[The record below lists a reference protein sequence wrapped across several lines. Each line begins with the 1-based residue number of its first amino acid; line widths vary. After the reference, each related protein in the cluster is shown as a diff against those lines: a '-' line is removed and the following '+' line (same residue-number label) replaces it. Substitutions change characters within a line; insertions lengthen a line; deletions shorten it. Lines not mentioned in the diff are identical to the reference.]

1 MNAGEQSIVAD
12 WLRTL
17 GLPQYAE
24 SFVDNGYDDLE
35 ICKQIGE
42 PDLDAIGVT
51 DPRHRDRVLQAVR
64 VLLEQGGTSVY
75 FTLEEAARHSRVS
88 AASASEYGFD
98 DWGSPAPDKAAVR
111 PDSLRYFQDEYE
123 EGKAELVRFP
133 KMQLKIMVREKMVR
147 DGIRLSMQ
155 PYSNPD
161 GSRGDLDGL
170 ARRYAEELR
179 THFQDVLERLEELRK
194 RRVAADFAQLPDD
207 ITNNLGYR
215 APRYY
220 RPGKY
225 MPSSCVNDP
234 EDECGGVVDPY
245 GVYGVRL
252 GPFMESAGS
261 PQRCLSPRSKYFYE
275 PCPFSASECRDGG
288 AESGRSKKASGGGG
302 GSGGGGTGLGRL
314 FRTLGSKKERCK
326 TSPRHLA
333 SRLRPAAVGSTS
345 ACRQPDAAASQ
356 LQWAAAPEVSPPSSG
371 LQQPGLDEEL
381 LTDDRCLQLM
391 LAVREGHMTGDQA
404 LNRIRQRGT
413 LRFRNNRN
421 REELLNDLARGIA
434 WNQGGPKKLQANAVF
449 YTDGVGPASGCLGP
463 CRGPAGLS
471 APAQPIYYEP
481 PDAVGLVATGSPLRT
496 AAVVVAA
503 PGSSSSS
510 SSSSVLVS
518 DRCCGSGATSTV
530 PRPNAIVS
538 PFRAA
543 KPVSDPGP
551 APVYGSTTEVCDGN
565 CGNIMCSVRASSDSP
580 PSSEPSTL
588 LPPGH
593 TTLLTSSKATS
604 PDALDSVND
613 DDHRGCEGD
622 ANAGG
627 VNAKRDDGGKRD
639 GSSPAADGAQ
649 RTVPDVAHD
658 SELKRAALA
667 AAAAAAAGAGDKPAS
682 DDVRATTFGAAVGSA
697 AVVAGSVTGATSVE
711 SSSANVRVVTMLG
724 KLRGRTP
731 TRNSY
736 CASEEGQSQS
746 SDYEDQEEAE
756 KQMGEA
762 QKTPDQQLRNTLV
775 GRVRHLH
782 KDVKKKISR
791 FRNSRSSV
799 DGTME
804 DKDLPDEILQPG
816 SSVESIPS
824 GSVGSRSSIQAHTPT
839 SSNRSS
845 SSIGEEECNPQCFG
859 PFVGRAR
866 ALVDCV
872 PSPYDKDGLA
882 FKKGDIIDILSKNT
896 TGTWVGVANKKVG
909 HFKFIN
915 VEEIPTE
922 TKPRKRR
929 FPSVPKLEQRPES
942 LEELLGMFSLQN
954 YVNVFMLHGYQDL
967 DTFKEITKED
977 LESLGINNEDH
988 QMQIL
993 KAAEALLEHDGEI
1006 LGEYLEVP
1014 ACPELPPVKE
1024 GDADLALDS
1033 VINDLDS
1040 VPSAFQNDRKAF
1052 TVTSDGGDSSLNN
1065 GSNLLRFP
1073 MNIPVPEPDSP
1084 PAFATRCEDTKERA
1098 FNGTNTP
1105 PLPPSIVSAAVERFE
1120 LRRASADCIRNHIP
1134 KSLQNVF
1141 RKLSGNGGDDDSRSA
1156 SFDDEVLAESPAKT
1170 SYGSSFAR
1178 KVKAS
1183 ALLRRDSH
1191 DPRKASD
1198 RKGSLHNVEE
1208 TAAAAAL
1215 SLHMCI
1221 EHKLAAEGIDLC
1233 QEPYTDKIGFCGI
1246 PPALVQRYS
1255 EELQRDIAETAEA
1268 LDKIR
1273 ITELDRIGKQGVPN
1287 DFLADSCH
1295 GTSVEA
1301 DYSGGLRPW
1310 LVSLGLPMYEPLFLE
1325 ARLCDLARIAQL
1337 QEQDLRALGISNVR
1351 HVRHLAAAIGALQM
1365 EQSRYGL
1372 ELR

>member
-1 MNAGEQSIVAD
+1 M
-12 WLRTL
+12 
-17 GLPQYAE
+17 
-24 SFVDNGYDDLE
+24 
-35 ICKQIGE
+35 
-42 PDLDAIGVT
+42 
-51 DPRHRDRVLQAVR
+51 
-64 VLLEQGGTSVY
+64 
-75 FTLEEAARHSRVS
+75 
-88 AASASEYGFD
+88 
-98 DWGSPAPDKAAVR
+98 
-111 PDSLRYFQDEYE
+111 
-123 EGKAELVRFP
+123 
-133 KMQLKIMVREKMVR
+133 
-147 DGIRLSMQ
+147 
-155 PYSNPD
+155 
-161 GSRGDLDGL
+161 
-170 ARRYAEELR
+170 
-179 THFQDVLERLEELRK
+179 DVP
-194 RRVAADFAQLPDD
+194 V
-207 ITNNLGYR
+207 
-215 APRYY
+215 
-220 RPGKY
+220 
-225 MPSSCVNDP
+225 
-234 EDECGGVVDPY
+234 
-245 GVYGVRL
+245 
-252 GPFMESAGS
+252 
-261 PQRCLSPRSKYFYE
+261 
-275 PCPFSASECRDGG
+275 
-288 AESGRSKKASGGGG
+288 KK
-302 GSGGGGTGLGRL
+302 
-314 FRTLGSKKERCK
+314 
-326 TSPRHLA
+326 
-333 SRLRPAAVGSTS
+333 
-345 ACRQPDAAASQ
+345 
-356 LQWAAAPEVSPPSSG
+356 
-371 LQQPGLDEEL
+371 
-381 LTDDRCLQLM
+381 
-391 LAVREGHMTGDQA
+391 
-404 LNRIRQRGT
+404 
-413 LRFRNNRN
+413 
-421 REELLNDLARGIA
+421 LLNDLARSLV
-434 WNQGGPKKLQANAVF
+434 WNQGAPKKAQANSVF
-449 YTDGVGPASGCLGP
+449 YTDGLAPATGGCLGP

-481 PDAVGLVATGSPLRT
+481 PDAVGLVATGSPLR
-496 AAVVVAA
+496 AAVVMPA

-518 DRCCGSGATSTV
+518 DRCCGTSATSSTI
-530 PRPNAIVS
+530 PRPNAIMS
-538 PFRAA
+538 PFRAP
-543 KPVSDPGP
+543 KPISDPGP
-551 APVYGSTTEVCDGN
+551 ATTAPVYGTTTEVCDGN
-565 CGNIMCSVRASSDSP
+565 CGNIMCSVRASSDGSP

-593 TTLLTSSKATS
+593 TTVLTSSSKASS
-604 PDALDSVND
+604 PPGASDVVND
-613 DDHRGCEGD
+613 DDCQGD
-622 ANAGG
+622 VNAGVG
-627 VNAKRDDGGKRD
+627 DVKRDASCCKND
-639 GSSPAADGAQ
+639 GSSPTAADGSAQ

-667 AAAAAAAGAGDKPAS
+667 AAAAAAAGGAGDKPAS
-682 DDVRATTFGAAVGSA
+682 EDVRATTLGAAVGSVVA
-697 AVVAGSVTGATSVE
+697 AAGSVTGGAPSVE

-724 KLRGRTP
+724 KLRGRTQ

-762 QKTPDQQLRNTLV
+762 QKATDQQLRNSLV

-804 DKDLPDEILQPG
+804 DKDLPDEVLQPG

-993 KAAEALLEHDGEI
+993 RAAEALLEHDGEI
-1006 LGEYLEVP
+1006 LGDYLEAP
-1014 ACPELPPVKE
+1014 TSPELPPVKE
-1024 GDADLALDS
+1024 GESDLTLDS

-1040 VPSAFQNDRKAF
+1040 APSAFQNDRKAF
-1052 TVTSDGGDSSLNN
+1052 TVTGDGDSSLNN

-1073 MNIPVPEPDSP
+1073 MNIPVPESDSP
-1084 PAFATRCEDTKERA
+1084 PAFSTRSDDIKERA

-1105 PLPPSIVSAAVERFE
+1105 PPPPSIVSAAVERFE

-1141 RKLSGNGGDDDSRSA
+1141 RKLSGNGGDEDGRSA
-1156 SFDDEVLAESPAKT
+1156 SFDEEALAESPAKT

-1183 ALLRRDSH
+1183 AFLRRDSH

-1198 RKGSLHNVEE
+1198 RKGSLHNAEE

-1233 QEPYTDKIGFCGI
+1233 QEPYTDKTGFCGI

-1268 LDKIR
+1268 LDQIR

-1295 GTSVEA
+1295 GCTVDA

-1325 ARLCDLARIAQL
+1325 ARLSDLAHIAQL

>member
-1 MNAGEQSIVAD
+1 MRGFPV
-12 WLRTL
+12 
-17 GLPQYAE
+17 
-24 SFVDNGYDDLE
+24 F
-35 ICKQIGE
+35 
-42 PDLDAIGVT
+42 
-51 DPRHRDRVLQAVR
+51 
-64 VLLEQGGTSVY
+64 SVH
-75 FTLEEAARHSRVS
+75 TEVS
-88 AASASEYGFD
+88 
-98 DWGSPAPDKAAVR
+98 
-111 PDSLRYFQDEYE
+111 L
-123 EGKAELVRFP
+123 
-133 KMQLKIMVREKMVR
+133 
-147 DGIRLSMQ
+147 
-155 PYSNPD
+155 
-161 GSRGDLDGL
+161 
-170 ARRYAEELR
+170 
-179 THFQDVLERLEELRK
+179 
-194 RRVAADFAQLPDD
+194 
-207 ITNNLGYR
+207 
-215 APRYY
+215 
-220 RPGKY
+220 
-225 MPSSCVNDP
+225 
-234 EDECGGVVDPY
+234 
-245 GVYGVRL
+245 
-252 GPFMESAGS
+252 
-261 PQRCLSPRSKYFYE
+261 
-275 PCPFSASECRDGG
+275 
-288 AESGRSKKASGGGG
+288 
-302 GSGGGGTGLGRL
+302 
-314 FRTLGSKKERCK
+314 
-326 TSPRHLA
+326 
-333 SRLRPAAVGSTS
+333 
-345 ACRQPDAAASQ
+345 
-356 LQWAAAPEVSPPSSG
+356 SPPSSG

-421 REELLNDLARGIA
+421 REELLNDLARSLV
-434 WNQGGPKKLQANAVF
+434 WNQGGPKKAQANSVF
-449 YTDGVGPASGCLGP
+449 YTDGLAPTTGGCLGP
-463 CRGPAGLS
+463 CRGPMGLS

-481 PDAVGLVATGSPLRT
+481 PDAVGLVATGT
-496 AAVVVAA
+496 T
-503 PGSSSSS
+503 SS
-510 SSSSVLVS
+510 
-518 DRCCGSGATSTV
+518 TI

-538 PFRAA
+538 PFRAP
-543 KPVSDPGP
+543 KPISDPGP
-551 APVYGSTTEVCDGN
+551 ATTAPVYGTTTEVCDGN
-565 CGNIMCSVRASSDSP
+565 CGNIMCSVRASSDGSP

-593 TTLLTSSKATS
+593 TTVLTSSSKASS
-604 PDALDSVND
+604 PPGASDLVND
-613 DDHRGCEGD
+613 DDDGCCRGD
-622 ANAGG
+622 VNAGG
-627 VNAKRDDGGKRD
+627 DVKRDCKNDGSPTGDGG
-639 GSSPAADGAQ
+639 GAQ

-658 SELKRAALA
+658 SELKLRTCVPYM
-667 AAAAAAAGAGDKPAS
+667 GAFAMLPRRRS
-682 DDVRATTFGAAVGSA
+682 VRAMRRKPKLVRLEDEDM
-697 AVVAGSVTGATSVE
+697 VVLAW
-711 SSSANVRVVTMLG
+711 R
-724 KLRGRTP
+724 P

-736 CASEEGQSQS
+736 SASEEGQSQS

-762 QKTPDQQLRNTLV
+762 QKTPDQQLRNSLV

-804 DKDLPDEILQPG
+804 DKDLPDEVLQPG

-967 DTFKEITKED
+967 DTFKELTKED

-993 KAAEALLEHDGEI
+993 RAAEALLEHDGEI
-1006 LGEYLEVP
+1006 LGDYLEAP
-1014 ACPELPPVKE
+1014 ASPELPPVKE
-1024 GDADLALDS
+1024 GDADLTLDS

-1040 VPSAFQNDRKAF
+1040 APSALQNDRKAF
-1052 TVTSDGGDSSLNN
+1052 TVTGDGDSSLNN

-1084 PAFATRCEDTKERA
+1084 PAFATRCDDFKERA

-1105 PLPPSIVSAAVERFE
+1105 PLPSSIVSAAVERFE
-1120 LRRASADCIRNHIP
+1120 LRRASAECIRNHIP

-1141 RKLSGNGGDDDSRSA
+1141 RKLSGNGGDDDGRSA
-1156 SFDDEVLAESPAKT
+1156 SFDEEALAESPAKT

-1183 ALLRRDSH
+1183 AFLRRDSH

-1198 RKGSLHNVEE
+1198 RKASLHNAEE

-1233 QEPYTDKIGFCGI
+1233 QEPYTDKTGFCGI

-1268 LDKIR
+1268 LDQIR

-1295 GTSVEA
+1295 GSSVDA

-1310 LVSLGLPMYEPLFLE
+1310 LVSLGLPMTCV
-1325 ARLCDLARIAQL
+1325 R
-1337 QEQDLRALGISNVR
+1337 LGISNVR

>member
-1 MNAGEQSIVAD
+1 MSATFFPENFAAVS
-12 WLRTL
+12 
-17 GLPQYAE
+17 
-24 SFVDNGYDDLE
+24 DDFA
-35 ICKQIGE
+35 
-42 PDLDAIGVT
+42 PPT
-51 DPRHRDRVLQAVR
+51 LQA
-64 VLLEQGGTSVY
+64 GP
-75 FTLEEAARHSRVS
+75 EA
-88 AASASEYGFD
+88 D
-98 DWGSPAPDKAAVR
+98 C
-111 PDSLRYFQDEYE
+111 
-123 EGKAELVRFP
+123 
-133 KMQLKIMVREKMVR
+133 RE
-147 DGIRLSMQ
+147 
-155 PYSNPD
+155 
-161 GSRGDLDGL
+161 
-170 ARRYAEELR
+170 
-179 THFQDVLERLEELRK
+179 
-194 RRVAADFAQLPDD
+194 
-207 ITNNLGYR
+207 
-215 APRYY
+215 
-220 RPGKY
+220 
-225 MPSSCVNDP
+225 
-234 EDECGGVVDPY
+234 
-245 GVYGVRL
+245 
-252 GPFMESAGS
+252 
-261 PQRCLSPRSKYFYE
+261 
-275 PCPFSASECRDGG
+275 GG
-288 AESGRSKKASGGGG
+288 AESGRSKKASGGS

-333 SRLRPAAVGSTS
+333 SRLRPAAIGATS
-345 ACRQPDAAASQ
+345 ACRQPDASAAQ
-356 LQWAAAPEVSPPSSG
+356 LQWAAPPEVSPPSSG

-421 REELLNDLARGIA
+421 REELLNDLARSLV
-434 WNQGGPKKLQANAVF
+434 WNQGGPKKAQANSVF
-449 YTDGVGPASGCLGP
+449 YTDGLAPTTGGCLGP
-463 CRGPAGLS
+463 CRGPMGLS

-496 AAVVVAA
+496 AVMMPA

-518 DRCCGSGATSTV
+518 DRCCGTSTTSSTI

-538 PFRAA
+538 PFRAP

-551 APVYGSTTEVCDGN
+551 ATTAPVYGTTTEVCDGN
-565 CGNIMCSVRASSDSP
+565 CGNIMCSVRASSDGSP

-593 TTLLTSSKATS
+593 TTVLTSSSKASS
-604 PDALDSVND
+604 PPGASDLVND
-613 DDHRGCEGD
+613 DDDGCCRGD
-622 ANAGG
+622 VNAGG
-627 VNAKRDDGGKRD
+627 DVKRDCKNDGSPTGDGG
-639 GSSPAADGAQ
+639 GAQ

-667 AAAAAAAGAGDKPAS
+667 AAAAAGGAGDKPAS

-697 AVVAGSVTGATSVE
+697 SSVVAAGSVTGGAPSVE

-736 CASEEGQSQS
+736 SASEEGQSQS

-762 QKTPDQQLRNTLV
+762 QKTPDQQLRNSLV

-804 DKDLPDEILQPG
+804 DKDLPDEVLQPG

-993 KAAEALLEHDGEI
+993 RAAEALLEHDGEI
-1006 LGEYLEVP
+1006 LGEYLEAPVS
-1014 ACPELPPVKE
+1014 PELPPVKE
-1024 GDADLALDS
+1024 GDADLTLDS

-1040 VPSAFQNDRKAF
+1040 APSAFQNNQKAF
-1052 TVTSDGGDSSLNN
+1052 AATGDGDSSLNN

-1084 PAFATRCEDTKERA
+1084 PAFATRCDDSKERA

-1105 PLPPSIVSAAVERFE
+1105 PLPSSIVSAAVERFE
-1120 LRRASADCIRNHIP
+1120 LRRASAECIRNHIP

-1141 RKLSGNGGDDDSRSA
+1141 RKLSGNGGDDDGRSA
-1156 SFDDEVLAESPAKT
+1156 SFDEEALAESPAKT

-1183 ALLRRDSH
+1183 AFLRRDSH

-1198 RKGSLHNVEE
+1198 RKASLHNAEE

-1233 QEPYTDKIGFCGI
+1233 QEPYTDKTGFCGI

-1268 LDKIR
+1268 LDQIR

-1295 GTSVEA
+1295 GSSVDA